1 MVCNSVLVKRVSIS
15 KAKIKKKNGRLLK
28 QKKTKS
34 DLAL

>member
-15 KAKIKKKNGRLLK
+15 KAKIKKKWK
-28 QKKTKS
+28 ITKTKMTKS